1 MNYLKIDKEDVCNG
15 EGLRVVLWL
24 SGCSHK
30 CKGCQNPQTWDA
42 DSGISFDESA
52 KEELFR
58 ELDKDYISGLTLTGG
73 DPLFEGNLDD
83 VLDLVTEVNKR
94 YNTPQ
99 NIDSNNANNNNIL
112 NADDN
117 KIRLSSPH
125 KSIWLYTGY
134 TISTCKYFDDTIF
147 TFHSSY
153 YHPNPFNGEHIK
165 VDDKAYFIKQDRKR
179 VEIIKNIDVLIDGQY
194 IDSQRNILLPW
205 VGSSNQRVI
214 NVKESL
220 QKGEIVLWQT

>member
-42 DSGISFDESA
+42 DSGIPFDESA

-94 YNTPQ
+94 YNKAQ
-99 NIDSNNANNNNIL
+99 YIGENAQENHDMLNVNANEF
-112 NADDN
+112 
-117 KIRLSSPH
+117 RLSSPR

-134 TISTCKYFDDTIF
+134 EFNEIFGDNQFEDLGNGYCKWT
-147 TFHSSY
+147 
-153 YHPNPFNGEHIK
+153 
-165 VDDKAYFIKQDRKR
+165 KR
-179 VEIIKNIDVLIDGQY
+179 VDIVSRCNILVDGKY
-194 IDSQRNILLPW
+194 IDSKRDLTLPYR
-205 VGSSNQRVI
+205 GSDNQRLI
-214 NVKESL
+214 NIQQSL

>member
-1 MNYLKIDKEDVCNG
+1 MNG
-15 EGLRVVLWL
+15 SGLRVVLWL

-30 CKGCQNPQTWDA
+30 CQGCQNPQTWDA
-42 DSGISFDESA
+42 NSGIPFDESA

-73 DPLFEGNLDD
+73 DPLFDGNLDG
-83 VLDLVTEVNKR
+83 VLDLVTEINKR
-94 YNTPQ
+94 YNTAP
-99 NIDSNNANNNNIL
+99 NR
-112 NADDN
+112 
-117 KIRLSSPH
+117 IRLSRPR

-134 TISTCKYFDDTIF
+134 TISTYKYFNDTIF

-179 VEIIKNIDVLIDGQY
+179 VEIVKNIDVLIDGQY

>member
-30 CKGCQNPQTWDA
+30 CKGCQNLQTWDA
-42 DSGISFDESA
+42 DSGIPFDESA

-94 YNTPQ
+94 YNKAQ
-99 NIDSNNANNNNIL
+99 YIGENAQENHDMLNVNANEF
-112 NADDN
+112 
-117 KIRLSSPH
+117 RLSSPR

-134 TISTCKYFDDTIF
+134 EFNEIFGDNQFEDLGNGYCKWT
-147 TFHSSY
+147 
-153 YHPNPFNGEHIK
+153 
-165 VDDKAYFIKQDRKR
+165 KR
-179 VEIIKNIDVLIDGQY
+179 VDIVSRCNILVDGKY
-194 IDSQRNILLPW
+194 IDSKRDLTLPYR
-205 VGSSNQRVI
+205 GSDNQRLI
-214 NVKESL
+214 DIQQSL
-220 QKGEIVLWQT
+220 QKGEMVLWQT

>member
-42 DSGISFDESA
+42 NSGIPFDESA

-99 NIDSNNANNNNIL
+99 NIDSNNTNNHNIL

-117 KIRLSSPH
+117 KIRLSSPK
-125 KSIWLYTGY
+125 KSVWLYTGFTY
-134 TISTCKYFDDTIF
+134 EEIMKYEYGTSYINNVNCEALRQAIF
-147 TFHSSY
+147 CQCDVV
-153 YHPNPFNGEHIK
+153 
-165 VDDKAYFIKQDRKR
+165 VDGK
-179 VEIIKNIDVLIDGQY
+179 Y
-194 IDSQRNILLPW
+194 IDSKRDLTLQYR
-205 VGSSNQRVI
+205 GSDNQRLI
-214 NVKESL
+214 DIQRSL
-220 QKGEIVLWQT
+220 QKGEIVLWQV